1 MECIKNSW
9 FRKIS
14 KRAPFDDALL
24 NGLFHVETL
33 LEAIHTSAAVHQLLL
48 AGKEGMALG
57 ANFNLQFRLGGTG
70 FERLA
75 AHATDDRLAILGM
88 DLFLHDFHLFCAC
101 SDALKCA
108 R

>member
-1 MECIKNSW
+1 MECIKNSR

-14 KRAPFDDALL
+14 KRAPLDDALL

-57 ANFNLQFRLGGTG
+57 ANFNLQFGLGGTG

-75 AHATDDRLAILGM
+75 AHATDDRLTVLGM